1 MTHIPTGQTFSESS
15 RPRLSKQLGLMV
27 VHSPK
32 GPILRHD
39 LNLAKSLG
47 ATFVEMLP
55 RWNDLP
61 DPAEIRH
68 QVADSGLQLWSVHGP
83 WGGQSINATKVDLSD
98 LNHSYRLD
106 SVDDVLRALDWSA
119 ALGAQ
124 VLVVHPG
131 GLSAPED
138 LSQRSDKLSE
148 SIDLLSREAAAR
160 GLRLGLENM
169 PRGVFPGSNMA
180 DLARIVRLIGHD
192 ALGLVLDT
200 GHARI
205 SGDLCE
211 ETIAAEGLLISTHV
225 HDNDGRSD
233 SHRPP
238 GEGMIDWP
246 AWFASLDR
254 INYTGPIMLECVKA
268 LRDRPEPPTAEWLGW
283 WRALLQGNEQ
293 KHLRLI

>member
-15 RPRLSKQLGLMV
+15 PRPRHSKQFGLMV

-32 GPILRHD
+32 GPILKHD
-39 LNLAKSLG
+39 LNLAHSIG
-47 ATFVEMLP
+47 ATSVELLP
-55 RWNDLP
+55 RWSDLP
-61 DPAEIRH
+61 NPAEIRH
-68 QVADSGLQLWSVHGP
+68 QIEDSGLLLWSVHGP
-83 WGGQSINATKVDLSD
+83 WGGQSIKAMKVDLSD
-98 LNHSYRLD
+98 LNHSSRRD
-106 SVDDVLRALDWSA
+106 SVDDVLQALDWSA
-119 ALGAQ
+119 ALGAK
-124 VLVVHPG
+124 VVVIHPG

-138 LSQRSDKLSE
+138 MIQRSDNLSE

-169 PRGVFPGSNMA
+169 PRGVFPGSRMS
-180 DLARIVRLIGHD
+180 DLAGIIRLIGHN

-200 GHARI
+200 GHAQI

-211 ETIAAEGLLISTHV
+211 ETIAAEGLLLSTHV

-238 GEGMIDWP
+238 GEGVINWP
-246 AWFASLDR
+246 AWFASLDQ

-268 LRDRPEPPTAEWLGW
+268 LRECPEPPAPEWLDW
-283 WRALLQGNEQ
+283 W
-293 KHLRLI
+293 HSLI